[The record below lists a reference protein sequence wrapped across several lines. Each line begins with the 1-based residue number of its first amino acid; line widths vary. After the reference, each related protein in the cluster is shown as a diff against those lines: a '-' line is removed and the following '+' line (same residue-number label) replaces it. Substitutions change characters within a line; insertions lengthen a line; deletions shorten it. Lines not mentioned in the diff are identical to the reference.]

1 MKEPIH
7 LDFDVIVTRRQ
18 NNALEIVTLFNGVRI
33 AQIATSV
40 AASAEVPLQ
49 FSELQGR
56 CRLTVTKM

>member
-18 NNALEIVTLFNGVRI
+18 NNVLEIVTLLNSV
-33 AQIATSV
+33 QIARIVTGV